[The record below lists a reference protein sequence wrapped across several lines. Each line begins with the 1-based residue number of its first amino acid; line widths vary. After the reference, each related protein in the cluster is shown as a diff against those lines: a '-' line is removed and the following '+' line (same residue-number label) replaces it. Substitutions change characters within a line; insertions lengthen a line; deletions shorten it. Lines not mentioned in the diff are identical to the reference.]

1 MSNTDNGAEKKPVEQ
16 EEWQTQ
22 PLIAKALY
30 RQFSTML
37 VTLLLTFIVV
47 LTLIFTLFYQ
57 QNERSRFLIEG
68 ELIPLKQKFEQLQ
81 ALHKAAHLVNEL
93 LFIDSGMNFVELQTE
108 LIAVNRQLLRLK
120 SSNTHL
126 YQQWLNVNKSAN
138 DIVVR
143 IQQKNGRNEQLKQS
157 SIIQL
162 QLMWFSV
169 TPIINKKTTQQ
180 ELLFKQL
187 QADKIN
193 DKLTLSRANAY
204 VSAIRQV
211 HNLQKLKNLLAEVL
225 TRFEQ
230 LTIHT
235 NMEDF
240 DLLRLGVEQIITQR
254 SALKIDDET
263 KAMVDFDQQI
273 GTLEAIVL
281 TEKMALAKWQGYIRL
296 TQSYQLDLTIQNN
309 QLIKLLAEPQ
319 KKTAIHVSGVLNDW
333 LIKINDKF
341 NFHVTQEALSI
352 TLLLAIILSLLFF
365 CYLLWFLREQIKVA
379 AQQSELL
386 IDKNIPAENSGDVQA
401 NGAKTLE
408 VMPQVQSIAKPAHN
422 EQAQAL
428 LVYTQTTN
436 QLLIGPLA
444 KDNKEAVFD
453 FVQYLH
459 YQGSIEL
466 ALFMLDDYTQGNHQQ
481 LETLIDAIKTKNYD
495 KAKEVIIDLQ
505 CNAKILV
512 AAELVQLCSQ
522 WLTLLSGN
530 DLPNR
535 VKEMNVLVKET
546 RAALTAIDNYAESI

>member
-211 HNLQKLKNLLAEVL
+211 HNLQQLKNLLAEVL

-254 SALKIDDET
+254 STLKIDDET

-386 IDKNIPAENSGDVQA
+386 IDKKIPAENSGDVQA

-436 QLLIGPLA
+436 QPLIGPLA

-505 CNAKILV
+505 CNAKVLV

-530 DLPNR
+530 DLPNS

-546 RAALTAIDNYAESI
+546 LAALTAIDSYAESI